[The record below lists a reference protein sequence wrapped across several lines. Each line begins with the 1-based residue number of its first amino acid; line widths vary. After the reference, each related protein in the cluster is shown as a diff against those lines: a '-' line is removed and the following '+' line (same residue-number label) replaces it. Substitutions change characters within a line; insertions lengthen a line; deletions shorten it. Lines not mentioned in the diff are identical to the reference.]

1 MHSLPPPF
9 LAPRPSKNSNI
20 CIQHGSH
27 TFFWKSYSAHSQGE
41 AKYKMYCSHLSAFLS
56 SLFNLFGHL
65 HRGAQPFFITV
76 ILKDILLEKLA
87 TASTNSPS
95 LWPGSLYCLLPFAIL
110 CNGEYD
116 NILISC
122 SKRNKMKQNK
132 NDGVVSTSKKVANF
146 SPLPQED
153 KSFHKNWIVWPY
165 KAFSL
170 ETKLV
175 ANKYC
180 SSNLLCLHKEVVA
193 HVILGRDE
201 EEEEKAI
208 VYKGFY

>member
-65 HRGAQPFFITV
+65 HRGAQSFLITV

-122 SKRNKMKQNK
+122 SKWNKTKQNK
-132 NDGVVSTSKKVANF
+132 TKNLLAWLECILHQWKLEICLHFMVITIHIIKYTGSIATNSTEGICSFREQPCWGGEVRGR
-146 SPLPQED
+146 
-153 KSFHKNWIVWPY
+153 KSNWI
-165 KAFSL
+165 L
-170 ETKLV
+170 D
-175 ANKYC
+175 
-180 SSNLLCLHKEVVA
+180 
-193 HVILGRDE
+193 LGVCEDT
-201 EEEEKAI
+201 
-208 VYKGFY
+208 F